1 MLDKLKR
8 MAKKSKKG
16 MSLII
21 VLVSISMLV
30 VMGTLFTTIALRS
43 YNYSYAKM
51 CQQQAYYTAQ
61 SAVDEL
67 YSLVRTDGEAL
78 AMITEVLENKYENI
92 MNADPNADITQVYC
106 TVGKYG
112 GTGAVEGEAGS
123 IVADYGLFSQ
133 LMGEC
138 TIRAR
143 FTNKACTQL
152 AIEALATYKGYSKT
166 VGMNIART
174 NEAALELAKVFEK
187 TFAWTNPITTIIT
200 AETIGDVYI
209 GSPGT
214 YQRNAQGQ
222 IIDNDYNRNLRD
234 NVYGKVQANTSNAT
248 STGHTKPLDIY
259 NYELRSVNGELYYND
274 WVELYMFS
282 QYQNDLFTVED
293 YLNGNIA
300 YPRNKTAI
308 NGNLYVQSQ
317 ALIGLWDKSDEDKVN
332 MIRWDNGVDNK
343 EKTYDVTYNLN
354 DTGNSKFDSS
364 KRKTY
369 FSVDNNYEH
378 GFNGDVFFDHA
389 ENQIPVENTK
399 FRVNGDMWFWEDV
412 RIENFDSVY
421 TYNAYKGI
429 KNNIYALKDLVID
442 GYCYTTTNNDGTR
455 NNKNE
460 VSIFGDVMVQGNAQ
474 ISDCVIYGDVYCNGD
489 VLTMYDCTVYG
500 NVYFKGTNFTMD
512 YCSVISG
519 WAFEGT
525 SYAQYMPGGNI
536 VIEGLNPDGTR
547 NITKSSFTN
556 NGYSNDNNGFAT
568 NEKEAD
574 ALAWGAYFTNCSVT
588 GTILSYVNTKIN
600 VAKWNKAKEQGY
612 IDMYKNIIC
621 DGYLLFNLRDAYD
634 KGWNSDGA
642 EEGSRTGLENNQLN
656 KSDNRLSVVAE
667 KLTILQTQVGDRYAH
682 LYFDDVFVGSGGA
695 YIEGRQYTSGVWP
708 WQSDHYTVEIDNA
721 YIMGSNLNRS
731 YIKGV
736 YHNGFKYAQ
745 LYSNVP
751 IMDSMSS
758 VATPIDLTQIAS
770 KLKVYM
776 DSVVTDNTFNGS
788 TIDAAADAT
797 YNFLAGKFATF
808 DGNDFHL
815 GNVGEFR
822 PLNEWDKY
830 GFPEN
835 DEWTDKKIDMQDW
848 TAPEDSNDPDLIS
861 LDKIYYVKASSLA
874 DLQAQGVTSSGYNKY
889 IDIDYA
895 NKVIEIKTSVHFTEK
910 IEFDNANK
918 DGGYTIKF
926 NSVNGNLHIKFD
938 KGVVFGNN
946 SKVVLKGGNMTFL
959 YLYSINNNI
968 YQLSNPEMK
977 IGAYSR
983 IGIVEHMEEA
993 ERQADSIYVVSNDD
1007 IVINIGLDVAIDG
1020 YFYAPDGHVDMAGVS
1035 EEFPNSVLNGCMAV
1049 GGYIMDVSGSSNH
1062 NTVINK
1068 YYRCVFNHVEAPLIT
1083 DTMFGYGDGSYG
1095 DIIWEYLGY
1104 Y

>member
-259 NYELRSVNGELYYND
+259 NYELRSEGGELYYND

-282 QYQNDLFTVED
+282 QYQNDLFSVED

-300 YPRNKTAI
+300 YPRHKTAI

-317 ALIGLWDKSDEDKVN
+317 ALIGLWDKDAGDKKN
-332 MIRWDNGVDNK
+332 MQRWNNEHETRLDG
-343 EKTYDVTYNLN
+343 N
-354 DTGNSKFDSS
+354 DDGNFQ

-369 FSVDNNYEH
+369 FAVDSNFEH

-389 ENQIPVENTK
+389 VEQIPVEDTK

-412 RIENFDSVY
+412 RIENFDSIY
-421 TYNAYKGI
+421 TYNAYQGI
-429 KNNIYALKDLVID
+429 KNNIYAFKDLVID
-442 GYCYTTTNNDGTR
+442 GYCFTGGINGYNRTY
-455 NNKNE
+455 KNE
-460 VSIFGDVMVQGNAQ
+460 VSIFGDIMVEGNAQ
-474 ISDCVIYGDVYCNGD
+474 ISNATIYGDIYCNGDELTIFDCVIYG
-489 VLTMYDCTVYG
+489 
-500 NVYFKGTNFTMD
+500 NVYFRGSHFTMD
-512 YCSVISG
+512 WCEVKSG
-519 WAFEGT
+519 YAFSGK
-525 SYAQYMPGGNI
+525 SYQQYLPGGNV
-536 VIEGLNPDGTR
+536 VIGGLKADNTTR
-547 NITKSSFTN
+547 DMSRSTVDTSK
-556 NGYSNDNNGFAT
+556 FAIYEDSAAT
-568 NEKEAD
+568 MT
-574 ALAWGAYFTNCSVT
+574 WGAYLTNCTVENT
-588 GTILSYVNTKIN
+588 LLSNVNTKIN
-600 VAKWNKAKEQGY
+600 VSMWGGSGDTSKN
-612 IDMYKNIIC
+612 MYNHIIVNA
-621 DGYLLFNLRDAYD
+621 YLYVNLTRTYD
-634 KGWNSDGA
+634 KELGKNYA
-642 EEGSRTGLENNQLN
+642 GSETATRNNKMNGYNDRASIVAQ
-656 KSDNRLSVVAE
+656 KLSIVQAQNGSG
-667 KLTILQTQVGDRYAH
+667 TANI
-682 LYFDDVFVGSGGA
+682 YFDKIFVGSGGLYMDGNNGKSIQVN
-695 YIEGRQYTSGVWP
+695 YIYMIGSVGQDISCIWDTSSYETRYVTGGFDSGNVGNTTTP
-708 WQSDHYTVEIDNA
+708 RIFSLIEYSAKLNE
-721 YIMGSNLNRS
+721 YISSITGETRLGTT
-731 YIKGV
+731 IQGV
-736 YHNGFKYAQ
+736 YDDVFEYLSGEFANFSG
-745 LYSNVP
+745 
-751 IMDSMSS
+751 
-758 VATPIDLTQIAS
+758 
-770 KLKVYM
+770 
-776 DSVVTDNTFNGS
+776 NT
-788 TIDAAADAT
+788 
-797 YNFLAGKFATF
+797 
-808 DGNDFHL
+808 FHL
-815 GNVGEFR
+815 GEMSNNDFR
-822 PLNEWDKY
+822 ALNDWDKY
-830 GFPEN
+830 GFPED
-835 DEWTDKKIDMQDW
+835 DEWTDKKINIQDW

-977 IGAYSR
+977 IGAYSQ

-1062 NTVINK
+1062 YTVINK